1 MKRYLIFCILTLLIS
16 EVYAQDKT
24 LVKVFCD
31 KTQSSI
37 TYSMNHLLHSWEGE
51 CKEVNSVILTDEKR
65 TVISQVAVSV
75 KIASFDSK
83 NANRD
88 SHAMEATEALL
99 YPSISFTSNSIEQI
113 GEKLMVTGDLKFHDI
128 SQIISFEAQKESIN
142 NRVEITGNFII
153 KMTQFKI
160 KPPSLLGIAVDDEIK
175 ISFYLLYELPPFV
188 KNNLQK
194 KQ

>member
-1 MKRYLIFCILTLLIS
+1 MKRHLIFFVLTLLII
-16 EVYAQDKT
+16 EVKAQDKT
-24 LVKVFCD
+24 PIKVFCD

-51 CKEVNSVILTDEKR
+51 CKEVNSLILTDEKR
-65 TVISQVAVSV
+65 TIISQVAVSV

-99 YPSISFTSNSIEQI
+99 YPSISFTSTSIKQT
-113 GEKLMVTGDLKFHDI
+113 GEKLMVTGVLKFHGI
-128 SQIISFEAQKESIN
+128 SQIISFEAQKKSIN
-142 NRVEITGNFII
+142 NRAQITGNFIV

-160 KPPSLLGIAVDDEIK
+160 KPPSLLGIAADDEIK
-175 ISFYLLYELPPFV
+175 IAFYLLY
-188 KNNLQK
+188 
-194 KQ
+194 